1 MTFAKSDQYIATFSS
16 HCWWFLPWTGSWL
29 LMINLYRHNCLSV
42 KQKPSLHPRAGA
54 HRWAY
59 RLKMLRIWMCCWA
72 RAMGFLDLQS
82 FHFFC
87 WKLQKCK
94 NTKMR
99 KCAPQWPF
107 RTREMVPTH
116 PPGCVLTWS
125 NLDPRRSAISEP
137 PGQLMATRGPFM
149 AIWTVFGH
157 KMGKNGWIKSM
168 SIWIK
173 TLLNPTDNLHS
184 LVFTKRQLRNSP
196 PP

>member
-1 MTFAKSDQYIATFSS
+1 MSAPSNRNRRTAKPCAPNLDGIAVKIKRSLQGSPVENTHKSVVRDKSNGISRFAKFS
-16 HCWWFLPWTGSWL
+16 
-29 LMINLYRHNCLSV
+29 
-42 KQKPSLHPRAGA
+42 
-54 HRWAY
+54 
-59 RLKMLRIWMCCWA
+59 
-72 RAMGFLDLQS
+72 
-82 FHFFC
+82 FFC

-125 NLDPRRSAISEP
+125 NLDPRISAISEP
-137 PGQLMATRGPFM
+137 PGQLMATRGLFM

>member
-1 MTFAKSDQYIATFSS
+1 M
-16 HCWWFLPWTGSWL
+16 
-29 LMINLYRHNCLSV
+29 
-42 KQKPSLHPRAGA
+42 
-54 HRWAY
+54 
-59 RLKMLRIWMCCWA
+59 
-72 RAMGFLDLQS
+72 
-82 FHFFC
+82 
-87 WKLQKCK
+87 
-94 NTKMR
+94 MR
-99 KCAPQWPF
+99 KHSSTKIIFQNLWPPYFLKQLILTNRFGASRPAIWPQEAHLWPFGAVLRPHGAPQWPF

-173 TLLNPTDNLHS
+173 TLLNPTNNLHS

>member
-1 MTFAKSDQYIATFSS
+1 MICFRGSIS
-16 HCWWFLPWTGSWL
+16 HLCVFLAV
-29 LMINLYRHNCLSV
+29 LSV
-42 KQKPSLHPRAGA
+42 KNTGRSGCQIHIRCSEGGCGHWFGQEQWDFWICKVFS
-54 HRWAY
+54 
-59 RLKMLRIWMCCWA
+59 
-72 RAMGFLDLQS
+72 
-82 FHFFC
+82 FFC